1 MLTESQKRA
10 LRAKT
15 LLDMGGH
22 DPKTVARECGYT
34 SVNAMLGAIAMC
46 DGIPASHTPAEKP
59 EMQAMTREEHEKRH
73 PFLEKRLRTRAVTRE
88 HDSPEGKTMTMT
100 IYPVENGIIWFRKE
114 DIAISYRPSGKN
126 GPTVHINDESG
137 YRRSGHPRWMALVGK
152 DIGGKPALARAL
164 RQISE
169 EASECAALIEDEIK
183 GGR

>member
-1 MLTESQKRA
+1 MLTKSQKCA

-46 DGIPASHTPAEKP
+46 DGIPASHTTSEKP
-59 EMQAMTREEHEKRH
+59 EMQVMSREEHTKKR
-73 PFLEKRLRTRAVTRE
+73 PFRE
-88 HDSPEGKTMTMT
+88 ERIPISAKAKL
-100 IYPVENGIIWFRKE
+100 YPVENGIIWFRKE

-126 GPTVHINDESG
+126 GPTVHINGETG

-152 DIGGKPALARAL
+152 DVGGKTALVRML

-169 EASECAALIEDEIK
+169 AALECAGLIEDELR
-183 GGR
+183 GGKRDVDHHA

>member
-22 DPKTVARECGYT
+22 DPKMVARECGYT

-46 DGIPASHTPAEKP
+46 DGLRENAPAAAGTSSVTADAATPSPKGKAYRTSSLTP
-59 EMQAMTREEHEKRH
+59 TTDGV
-73 PFLEKRLRTRAVTRE
+73 RLKA
-88 HDSPEGKTMTMT
+88 T

-114 DIAISYRPSGKN
+114 DIAISYRPGGEI
-126 GPTVHINDESG
+126 GPTVHINDVFGE
-137 YRRSGHPRWMALVGK
+137 RRSGHLGWLALVGK
-152 DIGGKPALARAL
+152 DVGGKPGIIRML

-169 EASECAALIEDEIK
+169 AASECAALIEDEIK

>member
-10 LRAKT
+10 LRARAM
-15 LLDMGGH
+15 LDAGGYGT
-22 DPKTVARECGYT
+22 PKKIARECGYT

-46 DGIPASHTPAEKP
+46 DGL
-59 EMQAMTREEHEKRH
+59 REEQ
-73 PFLEKRLRTRAVTRE
+73 
-88 HDSPEGKTMTMT
+88 SPSPTTGKAYSASSLTPTTDGVELKAT

-126 GPTVHINDESG
+126 GPTVHINDETG

-152 DIGGKPALARAL
+152 DVGGKTALVRML

-169 EASECAALIEDEIK
+169 AATECAALIEDEMR
-183 GGR
+183 GGK